1 MINLFE
7 KLLNLIYIQ
16 PCYFCKSSKEDTLLC
31 SKCYSKIRFL
41 PIKTT
46 RIIQN
51 CKIYAC
57 TYYENIIKTLVKD
70 LKYYKK
76 KKLAIIQAKI
86 MYEYLQKL
94 DLSDNYI
101 IVPVPIHS
109 KRLKE
114 RKYNHMDLVAD
125 ELSKLTNFDVNK
137 KFLIRTKDTLKQF
150 NLHKNERVKNIRG
163 AFNINKEESLAKD
176 SKILIIDDIVA
187 TGTTLDE
194 IIKSLKGNGY
204 INITALTLATPE
216 LN

>member
-1 MINLFE
+1 MN
-7 KLLNLIYIQ
+7 
-16 PCYFCKSSKEDTLLC
+16 
-31 SKCYSKIRFL
+31 
-41 PIKTT
+41 
-46 RIIQN
+46 
-51 CKIYAC
+51 
-57 TYYENIIKTLVKD
+57 
-70 LKYYKK
+70 
-76 KKLAIIQAKI
+76 
-86 MYEYLQKL
+86 
-94 DLSDNYI
+94 
-101 IVPVPIHS
+101 
-109 KRLKE
+109 
-114 RKYNHMDLVAD
+114 LVAD